1 MRISLRHALS
11 VTSAAVM
18 VFAATIAEAPGA
30 DAAIN
35 SSPLVN
41 PASIAPRVLVGQP

>member
-1 MRISLRHALS
+1 MRISLRHALP

-18 VFAATIAEAPGA
+18 VFAATIAVAPGA

-35 SSPLVN
+35 SSSLVN